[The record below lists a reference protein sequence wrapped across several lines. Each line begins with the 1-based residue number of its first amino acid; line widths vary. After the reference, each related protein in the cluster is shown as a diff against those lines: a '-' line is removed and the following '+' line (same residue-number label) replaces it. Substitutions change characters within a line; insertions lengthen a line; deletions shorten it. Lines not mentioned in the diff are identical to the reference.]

1 LTARHYQSGETD
13 IKGRVSRCGDE
24 LARTALDEAAHSLLV
39 RAKTWSS
46 LRAGGLKIA
55 KHRGM
60 ARGGVARKLGGA
72 AFTGASKRIA
82 ATASKK
88 E

>member
-1 LTARHYQSGETD
+1 
-13 IKGRVSRCGDE
+13 
-24 LARTALDEAAHSLLV
+24 
-39 RAKTWSS
+39 
-46 LRAGGLKIA
+46 
-55 KHRGM
+55 M
-60 ARGGVARKLGGA
+60 ARGRVARKLATILHRIGAGGA

>member
-1 LTARHYQSGETD
+1 M
-13 IKGRVSRCGDE
+13 
-24 LARTALDEAAHSLLV
+24 HSLLF

-46 LRAGGLKIA
+46 LRAWGLKIA

-60 ARGGVARKLGGA
+60 ARGRVARKLATILHRIWVDGVACRFGREKTPA
-72 AFTGASKRIA
+72 AGASKRIA